1 MLRALQWRGLSRILA
16 RRLVCRWQ
24 AGVSEVGGV
33 PRVGACQRRM
43 SFLGRG
49 GEHDVVRTDIR
60 TAVDDDRE
68 TQIQNAID
76 SLLARQQMYEIALI
90 EVLQALPRH
99 RAIEVANG
107 LRARVNEWARQ
118 SGAMLTPAV
127 DEAVSAQ
134 LATFLGVLEDP
145 QLSLRL

>member
-1 MLRALQWRGLSRILA
+1 MTL
-16 RRLVCRWQ
+16 CRN
-24 AGVSEVGGV
+24 
-33 PRVGACQRRM
+33 
-43 SFLGRG
+43 
-49 GEHDVVRTDIR
+49 DIG

-90 EVLQALPRH
+90 EVLQAMPRH

-118 SGAMLTPAV
+118 SGVMLTPAV

-134 LATFLGVLEDP
+134 LATFLDVLEVP